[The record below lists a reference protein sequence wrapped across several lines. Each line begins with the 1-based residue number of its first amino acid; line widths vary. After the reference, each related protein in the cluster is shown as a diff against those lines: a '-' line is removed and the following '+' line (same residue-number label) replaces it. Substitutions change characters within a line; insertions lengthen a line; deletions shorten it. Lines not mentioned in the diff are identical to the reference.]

1 MPAPPPCRTSPGFRC
16 CPFCWRR
23 LTSRASAQALGDAES
38 AIKHGPVSWHKGHY
52 RKAMAQ
58 LETLNYEEAVRSFA
72 AAAERAP
79 DETIRQDALNFLRKV
94 RLPKPSAC
102 ASN

>member
-1 MPAPPPCRTSPGFRC
+1 
-16 CPFCWRR
+16 
-23 LTSRASAQALGDAES
+23 
-38 AIKHGPVSWHKGHY
+38 
-52 RKAMAQ
+52 MAQ
-58 LETLNYEEAVRSFA
+58 LETLNYEEAVRSF